1 MFDLDFRL
9 LENSIIKKSKK
20 DLLDAIKNLEL
31 ENQKRQELLFL
42 FSGNFLV
49 SIMGKP
55 FLKKYATISFKK
67 IFVNLYSYLD
77 QSFPDYL
84 KNIKKYA
91 LNSDFQNIEKVF
103 LEIKNSEEEF
113 SRLLLQFLIYYDICV
128 LFSLA
133 NKFYNSN
140 GSVLLHFIKKIEDQY
155 EIDRLYVLPQKKLLN
170 IHQALENL
178 VHVYFKKINK
188 TTQT

>member
-1 MFDLDFRL
+1 MFDLDFSS

-20 DLLDAIKNLEL
+20 DLLDAIRNLEL
-31 ENQKRQELLFL
+31 ENQKRQKLLFL
-42 FSGNFLV
+42 SSGNFLV

-91 LNSDFQNIEKVF
+91 LNSDFQNIEKLF

-133 NKFYNSN
+133 STFYNSN

-155 EIDRLYVLPQKKLLN
+155 EIDRLYILPQKKLLN
-170 IHQALENL
+170 IHEALENL
-178 VHVYFKKINK
+178 VDVYFKKINK